1 MIRSTK
7 SLRACTG
14 PGERNHVRAELA
26 QIAVELAREADG
38 ARDARET
45 RRHQVVEVA
54 VSRSGELQGPE
65 AYVATNCTHHL
76 PNFVI

>member
-26 QIAVELAREADG
+26 QIAVELAREADR

-45 RRHQVVEVA
+45 GTHKVVEV
-54 VSRSGELQGPE
+54 
-65 AYVATNCTHHL
+65 T
-76 PNFVI
+76 